1 MKLLKTSFLLA
12 AATAVQASDG
22 ITPIVL
28 PSGSYYGGSY
38 AMDSLNATG
47 TAALIVG
54 DGMMSRAAF
63 YWSDATG
70 TLAGQSI
77 ITGVPVTGYS
87 GAYVSGWSADL
98 TKAIVVY
105 SYGSNYYHY
114 VDYAN
119 GTSQPIVISGSTSA
133 YPYGLSPNGLHVA
146 GAHHQGG
153 RDYGF
158 VLSAGSAATTGIGAS
173 YASARMKAV
182 SSDGSWGV
190 GSGTSGSVERAF
202 LWKRSDGSL
211 TEFNAIAGLSAST
224 NTYSFAASSDYSKI
238 LVQSWN
244 GSGSGYHLWTPSSAQ
259 HTLIDTSSFTS
270 PQVGAMSPDGNV
282 VLINENNRV
291 HLWTAA
297 GWTLDLTSN
306 LSGLTWANSYQQSYY
321 YSGLRTRFK
330 NISSDGGA
338 VAGTYSNGTVVQPF
352 RWTAATGAV
361 RLFTGAQASWHT
373 WGSQVISGNGLVMAG
388 SYSSG
393 SQNGIYRWT
402 QANGLQTL
410 TEWLDVSGVDVTPYS
425 SWNFQYVNDI
435 TPDGSMILGT
445 ASNGSG
451 SFPFIASAS
460 AGVTDFADWMS
471 SVNNQNRVYAAG
483 TTLASLPLEGAHH
496 RPMMSFDRMGKDAQF
511 WATGDFGSS
520 SRVRD
525 VKVTSGEMGVNKDIA
540 PNTLA
545 GIAIGRGQQ
554 NQDLA
559 LDGSN
564 NVIGN
569 YVLGEIDYRPF
580 GSQWIVSLLGMVGSW
595 DAKINRGYSNGG
607 GTDYSFG
614 QTDILSRS
622 ARLRVDAPVLFSVG
636 GVGFSPYASYAVT
649 QTVVEAYTEAGG
661 ALPASY
667 DEQEHNA
674 TEARLGMMA
683 TKVFDEKL
691 KLIVSVEGIHRFDGA
706 GPALTGQD
714 ITGAVGFSLP
724 GQAPRP
730 DCVRLG
736 VDVDYKLTAD
746 TLINVSAHA
755 STVGEVA
762 DVSGAVSL
770 RRAF

>member
-1 MKLLKTSFLLA
+1 MKLIKTSLLLA
-12 AATAVQASDG
+12 AATLHLGATDFTLTYAPAMGSLETNASATATIGIDTSLLPNPGSYSNGDLVGFAGIPIVPPAWLTSFTLTVSG
-22 ITPIVL
+22 IT
-28 PSGSYYGGSY
+28 GSESNY
-38 AMDSLNATG
+38 NG
-47 TAALIVG
+47 TYNL
-54 DGMMSRAAF
+54 
-63 YWSDATG
+63 
-70 TLAGQSI
+70 
-77 ITGVPVTGYS
+77 
-87 GAYVSGWSADL
+87 ADL
-98 TKAIVVY
+98 T
-105 SYGSNYYHY
+105 
-114 VDYAN
+114 
-119 GTSQPIVISGSTSA
+119 
-133 YPYGLSPNGLHVA
+133 GLA
-146 GAHHQGG
+146 
-153 RDYGF
+153 
-158 VLSAGSAATTGIGAS
+158 
-173 YASARMKAV
+173 
-182 SSDGSWGV
+182 W
-190 GSGTSGSVERAF
+190 
-202 LWKRSDGSL
+202 
-211 TEFNAIAGLSAST
+211 SASSAI
-224 NTYSFAASSDYSKI
+224 NFSNEIVGQPGFQWLSLA
-238 LVQSWN
+238 LRQRMN
-244 GSGSGYHLWTPSSAQ
+244 GPHSHGPGESL
-259 HTLIDTSSFTS
+259 L
-270 PQVGAMSPDGNV
+270 
-282 VLINENNRV
+282 
-291 HLWTAA
+291 
-297 GWTLDLTSN
+297 
-306 LSGLTWANSYQQSYY
+306 
-321 YSGLRTRFK
+321 
-330 NISSDGGA
+330 
-338 VAGTYSNGTVVQPF
+338 YSNGHSLELELTSF
-352 RWTAATGAV
+352 S
-361 RLFTGAQASWHT
+361 L
-373 WGSQVISGNGLVMAG
+373 AG
-388 SYSSG
+388 P
-393 SQNGIYRWT
+393 
-402 QANGLQTL
+402 
-410 TEWLDVSGVDVTPYS
+410 SGVV
-425 SWNFQYVNDI
+425 
-435 TPDGSMILGT
+435 
-445 ASNGSG
+445 
-451 SFPFIASAS
+451 
-460 AGVTDFADWMS
+460 DFADWMS

-483 TTLASLPLEGAHH
+483 TTLANLPLEGAHH

-607 GTDYSFG
+607 GTDYSLG
-614 QTDILSRS
+614 ETDILSRS

-636 GVGFSPYASYAVT
+636 GFGFSPYASYAVT

-667 DEQEHNA
+667 DQQEHNA

-746 TLINVSAHA
+746 TLLNVSAHA

-762 DVSGAVSL
+762 DVSGAVSI

>member
-1 MKLLKTSFLLA
+1 MKLLKASLLLA
-12 AATAVQASDG
+12 AAIQLD
-22 ITPIVL
+22 
-28 PSGSYYGGSY
+28 
-38 AMDSLNATG
+38 
-47 TAALIVG
+47 
-54 DGMMSRAAF
+54 
-63 YWSDATG
+63 
-70 TLAGQSI
+70 
-77 ITGVPVTGYS
+77 
-87 GAYVSGWSADL
+87 
-98 TKAIVVY
+98 
-105 SYGSNYYHY
+105 
-114 VDYAN
+114 
-119 GTSQPIVISGSTSA
+119 
-133 YPYGLSPNGLHVA
+133 
-146 GAHHQGG
+146 
-153 RDYGF
+153 
-158 VLSAGSAATTGIGAS
+158 AAT
-173 YASARMKAV
+173 Y
-182 SSDGSWGV
+182 
-190 GSGTSGSVERAF
+190 
-202 LWKRSDGSL
+202 
-211 TEFNAIAGLSAST
+211 
-224 NTYSFAASSDYSKI
+224 
-238 LVQSWN
+238 
-244 GSGSGYHLWTPSSAQ
+244 
-259 HTLIDTSSFTS
+259 
-270 PQVGAMSPDGNV
+270 NV
-282 VLINENNRV
+282 N
-291 HLWTAA
+291 W
-297 GWTLDLTSN
+297 
-306 LSGLTWANSYQQSYY
+306 
-321 YSGLRTRFK
+321 
-330 NISSDGGA
+330 
-338 VAGTYSNGTVVQPF
+338 
-352 RWTAATGAV
+352 
-361 RLFTGAQASWHT
+361 
-373 WGSQVISGNGLVMAG
+373 
-388 SYSSG
+388 
-393 SQNGIYRWT
+393 
-402 QANGLQTL
+402 
-410 TEWLDVSGVDVTPYS
+410 
-425 SWNFQYVNDI
+425 
-435 TPDGSMILGT
+435 
-445 ASNGSG
+445 SNGSG
-451 SFPFIASAS
+451 TTAVGTLDIDTSLLNNGGSNARGGAWLTGMSITVSGATSGGPWGGNGTFTLSANNSAALNFSAPVNLSTELVGQAGFSYLDVRLNGFAWHTHGNSSLANDMNPDMQLISFIL
-460 AGVTDFADWMS
+460 AGPSGVSDFADWMS

-483 TTLASLPLEGAHH
+483 TTLANLPLEGAHH

-636 GVGFSPYASYAVT
+636 GFGFSPYASYAVT

-667 DEQEHNA
+667 DQQEHNA
-674 TEARLGMMA
+674 TEARLGVMA

-746 TLINVSAHA
+746 TLLNVSAHA

-762 DVSGAVSL
+762 DVSGAVSI